1 MSLIHIITVAESNW
15 TWPSKCVWVHE
26 FLEFLVSISK
36 RGEELTR
43 LTVANKRQQTPK
55 IAS

>member
-26 FLEFLVSISK
+26 FLVSISK
-36 RGEELTR
+36 REEELTR
-43 LTVANKRQQTPK
+43 LTVANKRQPTPK